1 MTTIK
6 LFPNATPAEDK
17 THFKWQHM
25 PLSMQFHYNYVL
37 NKVIKYDQ
45 ALLHQPGVASP
56 NYYNINYCLAL
67 GKCSDKPAEPP
78 VGRLPENGSRNPCVV
93 DFSEGVNYIQLPG
106 FHYLRN
112 VNLLTKIPIPPN
124 GDELDLTLEINS
136 LTVGAV
142 IWLYYYE
149 RMGIFKILGALMDD
163 YNYKGTYP
171 ISARVENNVFSNAYT
186 DLMENISLLYRLG
199 ISSNLRDRVC
209 TYQRVLGVTIE
220 NNLNIDSEK
229 NEGFMKTFN
238 KLIDYKLEFYKAKQ
252 LAQAIQNT
260 GATVRSSVAT
270 QTSIRDTIM
279 VMKQHLEAMEY
290 GRNMINT
297 FAGIA
302 TVYMTICLVRLIKDE
317 IGIPRQYETPEE
329 FIPAAYDLLVLKR
342 TAMPA
347 AINRFTIYD
356 NCASYGYRLLT
367 DIQLA
372 DVNQFRTSA
381 LNSPLDL
388 WLNDVEGIVEGYN
401 NAYKA
406 VEEPAS
412 MMAVS

>member
-1 MTTIK
+1 MATIR
-6 LFPNATPAEDK
+6 LFPGATPAEDNSR
-17 THFKWQHM
+17 FKWQHM
-25 PLSMQFHYNYVL
+25 PLSMQFHYNFLL

-45 ALLHQPGVASP
+45 QHLHNGGGLNP
-56 NYYNINYCLAL
+56 NYYNINFCLAL
-67 GKCSDKPAEPP
+67 GKCSDRQPS
-78 VGRLPENGSRNPCVV
+78 VGLPENGDKNPCVV

-106 FHYLRN
+106 FRYQRS
-112 VNLLTKIPIPPN
+112 VNLQTKIPIPPTN
-124 GDELDLTLEINS
+124 TDELDLTLDIKSMTIGS
-136 LTVGAV
+136 L

-163 YNYKGTYP
+163 YNYRGTYP
-171 ISARVENNVFSNAYT
+171 ISARIENNAFANQYT
-186 DLMENISLLYRLG
+186 DLMENISLLYRVGL
-199 ISSNLRDRVC
+199 SSNLRDRVC

-220 NNLNIDSEK
+220 NNMNIESEK

-238 KLIDYKLEFYKAKQ
+238 KLIDYMLEFYKAKQ

-260 GATVRSSVAT
+260 SATVRSSVAT
-270 QTSIRDTIM
+270 QTSIRDTIL

-297 FAGIA
+297 FAGVA

-317 IGIPRQYETPEE
+317 IGIPRQYEAPEE

-342 TAMPA
+342 SAMPA

-381 LNSPLDL
+381 LHSPLDL

-412 MMAVS
+412 MMAMG